1 MNKNKKIINS
11 FVDLLGSIEFSI
23 EQILALVFVSNS
35 NVSVTYAELGS
46 KLSMSQYDT
55 KGVLNQL
62 LGKTRTRTVLIEF
75 TFDKVTYLKT
85 TDFGE
90 ELVEQLLNTQPLS
103 FSDITETKIAIEKGL
118 TKLGVEPTQNG
129 FNEVSDLLNKHL
141 NIETFVS
148 LDIVDEDNK
157 TNSHNIG
164 YAKSFFF
171 RAESEMKTPRR
182 EFQSKSNSEQLV
194 LILKRLLHSQSKIEA
209 IELLSLHL
217 DRMEL
222 EEKSREYIAD
232 IIGFESCAGIRFH
245 EVFLHQGENAYFAE
259 RAISLVIQL
268 QEKYKSLKV

>member
-1 MNKNKKIINS
+1 
-11 FVDLLGSIEFSI
+11 
-23 EQILALVFVSNS
+23 
-35 NVSVTYAELGS
+35 
-46 KLSMSQYDT
+46 
-55 KGVLNQL
+55 
-62 LGKTRTRTVLIEF
+62 
-75 TFDKVTYLKT
+75 
-85 TDFGE
+85 
-90 ELVEQLLNTQPLS
+90 
-103 FSDITETKIAIEKGL
+103 
-118 TKLGVEPTQNG
+118 
-129 FNEVSDLLNKHL
+129 
-141 NIETFVS
+141 
-148 LDIVDEDNK
+148 
-157 TNSHNIG
+157 
-164 YAKSFFF
+164 
-171 RAESEMKTPRR
+171 MKTPRR

>member
-55 KGVLNQL
+55 KGVLKQL

-157 TNSHNIG
+157 NN
-164 YAKSFFF
+164 
-171 RAESEMKTPRR
+171 
-182 EFQSKSNSEQLV
+182 
-194 LILKRLLHSQSKIEA
+194 
-209 IELLSLHL
+209 
-217 DRMEL
+217 
-222 EEKSREYIAD
+222 
-232 IIGFESCAGIRFH
+232 
-245 EVFLHQGENAYFAE
+245 
-259 RAISLVIQL
+259 
-268 QEKYKSLKV
+268 